1 MHRTLVFGSLMLLSF
16 GTSASHAASG
26 PNSNAQP
33 PASSLQG
40 TAGLSREPQACAL
53 MDAAADPRFLASA
66 MLAGLN
72 PKTYLAFI
80 QRLSNPESV
89 RNKLGALTSQ
99 VTMDRAYSQTDPQF
113 QTALLSRATEPK
125 MATKWL
131 DAMRDPAYFQPG
143 VYVSNKPV
151 QWVNVT
157 ADGRITPPMVNWLD
171 PKTYMGWIR
180 LMTVPGTPEA
190 RDPAG
195 IRSNQLSKPPVFTAP
210 PQRY

>member
-1 MHRTLVFGSLMLLSF
+1 MHRSLVFVSLFSLLG
-16 GTSASHAASG
+16 GTSGSHAASG

-33 PASSLQG
+33 ALSVQGAAASP
-40 TAGLSREPQACAL
+40 REPQACAL

-89 RNKLGALTSQ
+89 RNKLKDLTSQ
-99 VTMDRAYSQTDPQF
+99 TTMDRAYSETDPEF

-125 MATKWL
+125 MANKWL

-143 VYVSNKPV
+143 VYVSSKPI

-157 ADGRITPPMVNWLD
+157 TDGRITQPIINWLD
-171 PKTYMGWIR
+171 PKTYMGWMR
-180 LMTVPGTPEA
+180 LMAVPGTQA
-190 RDPAG
+190 TRDAASG
-195 IRSNQLSKPPVFTAP
+195 LRQNQPTKPLVFASP